1 MSSKKTNKVKFELET
16 EGGEIAQVPNNK
28 KKPFK
33 IERGGI
39 ARPLG
44 NGFYYLQGKSHENGG
59 IDMTFNTDA
68 RIFSSVPFLN
78 GKSPAERVMG
88 GENPDTTFAWQEEF
102 KDVNRIND
110 DGSRKAKYGKLQ
122 KKSIKSTEE
131 NPITVTDFNKGLYK
145 YGEEDIKKLDPSSL
159 TRNDINDTISII
171 DKDDYF
177 YTIASD
183 INGNPV
189 GIFGLNDSNELPL
202 GYSKNKNNEIKQS
215 LINARKQLDYIGTG
229 DNEKARFFGKTKS
242 IVNAVDSLSNVY
254 GINKDIFFERLSHE
268 GIIDDLINSYNYRS
282 NKEQQEN
289 ISNYS
294 LNNKTSAFDQLGLD
308 RAGEHLAKGHYNIR
322 WKDKNLG
329 YWDEHHTNEDGVVV
343 HSVGVPNLA
352 SGLEIK
358 AAHIEYLTNLMKK
371 KYPNATKKELDALI
385 NAAYN
390 LGENHEDLNER
401 EWINKNYEVLPW
413 SEMINKS
420 MNNSNKKRL
429 GGSTGLIRVQAN
441 GKDRLM
447 YVPFTGEE
455 TKASREKAKYGTR
468 RATDGN
474 RFMSYDR
481 ASYLLNLNKGNN
493 INIIDDKVKE
503 KINDIPSEK
512 DIKPIERDIKP
523 IERDIVEKE
532 NLEFTNGNKTEAAP
546 KPVGKSYH
554 NISASNSSA
563 VARGI
568 ARKLNYNFSDHGST
582 DFRTADLNNAI
593 FTNRPDTVPTI
604 TSIYGNDFVAPSG
617 TLGSTRRAIDF
628 KNENRNQNID
638 NKIPVNKISRYYGNN
653 KQGDFIIGDLS
664 NFEDDDYIAAVRNKS
679 MPFND
684 VRIENGKLYY
694 LKDGEIIDSSL
705 PEGENNK
712 HIVYNSKTGK
722 KQFVST
728 TRDINKL
735 YDFYKQFLTDNEG
748 LADIVLLDNGRFEDN
763 IYKGGRP
770 LTDEEISDYYRN
782 DFNRGFDKVPV
793 LISGKMKKFGGKV
806 SNRTKANL
814 GLQISSNFT
823 PTLSYLR
830 THPYSSSR
838 DVVADV
844 MTGKTRTLDFAD
856 PYRPNKTYREL
867 LDEGYFDETGF
878 TTYGRRMNYNINSNN
893 IEETTQSTDNVI
905 KQNSSANNT
914 VGVKA
919 NVTIPRFNASEE
931 YKKHLNGHATPD
943 TISLNPNLQDSI
955 NRMNKIEGSIE
966 HAGLHDYTVPEVT
979 NKQVRQ
985 QTRAALKKEGLDW
998 VSRNKDWAAPAI
1010 SALGNIGASLISY
1023 GINKRMLGDLDYSPT
1038 PVAKRAAKLKTN
1050 ISINPELTALSE
1062 NLSRTIES
1070 TNANTASSRV
1080 ANARN
1085 QASMLNTTLTTNK
1098 LYANKEN
1105 RETAL
1110 INQDR
1115 LNQQEVANA
1124 NIDAYNNWRTGKT
1137 NFENTIR
1144 EQQSENAVSLV
1155 DNINKGIQTG
1165 ITDAE
1170 RRRQFKNN
1178 LAIMAAAYPNVTP
1191 TLLRSYGAD
1200 FLRMG
1205 GKVKLNK
1212 KK

>member
-1 MSSKKTNKVKFELET
+1 MSRKKTNKVKFELET

-44 NGFYYLQGKSHENGG
+44 NGFYYLQGKSHEDGG

-78 GKSPAERVMG
+78 GKSPAERVMRD
-88 GENPDTTFAWQEEF
+88 ENPDTIFAWQERF
-102 KDVNRIND
+102 KDVNGIND
-110 DGSRKAKYGKLQ
+110 DGSRKAKYGLKE
-122 KKSIKSTEE
+122 KVAKSTEE
-131 NPITVTDFNKGLYK
+131 HPVYAEMENPLWRSTETLNRDFVTSAINLLDNGAKLFMDKEGKVNYSN
-145 YGEEDIKKLDPSSL
+145 GEVGI
-159 TRNDINDTISII
+159 
-171 DKDDYF
+171 
-177 YTIASD
+177 
-183 INGNPV
+183 PV
-189 GIFGLNDSNELPL
+189 GATVVTKDNLKSI
-202 GYSKNKNNEIKQS
+202 
-215 LINARKQLDYIGTG
+215 RKGLDYIGG
-229 DNEKARFFGKTKS
+229 DKTQSRLNYFKKVPAL
-242 IVNAVDSLSNVY
+242 VNMVDSLSNVY
-254 GINKDIFFERLSHE
+254 GINKDIMLHRLSKE
-268 GIIDDLINSYNYRS
+268 GLVDNKISEYNYYTDEKGQR
-282 NKEQQEN
+282 NVN
-289 ISNYS
+289 NDILNYVPS
-294 LNNKTSAFDQLGLD
+294 GFYELGLD
-308 RAGEHLAKGHYNIR
+308 RAGEHLAEGHYNLR

-329 YWDEHHTNEDGVVV
+329 FYDSTAFNEKGNA
-343 HSVGVPNLA
+343 VGTIHVPNMA

-493 INIIDDKVKE
+493 INITDNKVKE
-503 KINDIPSEK
+503 KINDLPSEK
-512 DIKPIERDIKP
+512 DIKPIEKDIKPIERNIKP

-582 DFRTADLNNAI
+582 DFRSSDLNNAI

-604 TSIYGNDFVAPSG
+604 TSIYGNYIVAPSG

-684 VRIENGKLYY
+684 VRIENGKLFY

-728 TRDINKL
+728 TKDVNKL
-735 YDFYKQFLTDNEG
+735 YDFYKEFLTDNEG
-748 LADIVLLDNGRFEDN
+748 FADIVLLDNGRFEDN
-763 IYKGGRP
+763 IFKGGRP

-814 GLQISSNFT
+814 GLEISSNFT

-856 PYRPNKTYREL
+856 PYMPNKTYGEL
-867 LDEGYFDETGF
+867 LTEGYFDKTGF
-878 TTYGRRMNYNINSNN
+878 TTYGRRINYNTNPNDVTKN
-893 IEETTQSTDNVI
+893 TQSIDNVI
-905 KQNSSANNT
+905 KQNSDTNNT

-931 YKKHLNGHATPD
+931 YKKHLNGLATPD
-943 TISLNPNLQDSI
+943 TISLNPNLQASI
-955 NRMNKIEGSIE
+955 DRMNKIEGSIE

-1010 SALGNIGASLISY
+1010 SALGNIGTSLISY

-1038 PVAKRAAKLKTN
+1038 PVAKRAVKLKTN
-1050 ISINPELTALSE
+1050 ININPELTALSE

-1098 LYANKEN
+1098 LYADKEN

-1124 NIDAYNNWRTGKT
+1124 NIDAYNTWRTGKT

-1170 RRRQFKNN
+1170 RRKQFKNN

-1191 TLLRSYGAD
+1191 ALLRSYGAD